1 MTAIVRI
8 LVIEDVQADF
18 LLLER
23 HLRQHGLE
31 AVYRRID
38 RDDQLEE
45 ALKESWD
52 VVLSDFNVPGMD
64 FRRNLLSI
72 RADYPDLPVVLVS
85 GSVGE
90 EMAVELLRLGMNDF
104 VLKQNLIRLPSV
116 IRRVLD
122 ESRERQALRAAEA
135 AMQAGQAAA
144 IEEQR
149 RARLAA
155 LNLMEDALAA
165 RARAEAANAALRD
178 SEQRLLM
185 AQEGAH
191 VGIWEWNLQNNLC
204 YWSPELA
211 RMYGVEP
218 GRGYRY
224 DEWRGMVEPEDLAL
238 IESQMESKVLSG
250 EAFELEFRI
259 RPRHGGV
266 RWIYCKGSAHRDET
280 GNISRLSGI
289 NLDVTERKQ
298 KDDQLRQ
305 LAQAVEQ
312 STGSIIIADV
322 DGYIVYVNQAFQ
334 QNSGY
339 GKDEVIGRKPAFLRS
354 EQSDPRVHAE
364 LWAALSAG
372 RSWKGEFS
380 NRRKDGSEYI
390 EFAIINPIRKEDG
403 TVSHFV
409 SVQEDITDKKRVALE
424 LDSHRHHLEE
434 LVEKRTV
441 ELIRQSQSLQALIDN
456 LPHMAWMKD
465 REGRFIAANRSVAE
479 YNGRCVEDMLGKTD
493 QDIWPSHAA
502 ARFCADDAWVMAN
515 RRQLTIEEAMPNDPE
530 SLYETFKAPIFDVD
544 GSALGTVGFS
554 RDIKPQREMEA
565 ELARRAEIAE
575 TATRAKSAFL
585 ANMSHEIRTP
595 MNAIIGLTYLL
606 RQDAKTPEQ
615 TERLNKIDAAAQHL
629 LSIINDILDLSKI
642 EAGRMELEV
651 ADFSLSAVMDHIRSM
666 VGEQAGRKGLT
677 VKVECG
683 GVPVWLRGDSTRLR
697 QAILNYVSNAIKFS
711 DQGTIHLRGVLL
723 DETADGVMIR
733 FEVEDTGIGIAEDKQ
748 ACLFEAFTQADIST
762 TRKYG
767 GTGLGLAITKR
778 LANMMGGD
786 AGVESVLGRGSTFW
800 FTARL
805 QRGQGAMPL
814 DTVVRA
820 PNAEI
825 VLRQCHGGAR
835 VLLAEDNPINQEVA
849 LELLRDVGL
858 NVDVAENGRVALE
871 KIAEQDYDLVLM
883 DVQMPE
889 MDGLAATQVLR
900 SQARYADL
908 PILAMTANAFDD
920 DHKACLNAGMNDF
933 VSKPVAPAVLYAKLL
948 HWLAGDDHGESL
960 PGEQTMTAE
969 KYDMSNDDDPIN
981 IEGLNSRRA
990 LKLVNGDIKK
1000 YRHLLTMF
1008 ADSHGGDMARVLT
1021 LIADGEIAP
1030 AQRLVH
1036 GLKGVTGL
1044 LAADNLHQNLTQ
1056 LDGMLRRDGEQ
1067 ADRIQL
1073 AEECKTE
1080 IDRLV
1085 AAIRALP
1092 TEDQGDG
1099 AGEIDPERWQTLMAQ
1114 LEPLLAA
1121 DNVRAG
1127 GLARDSASLLRAG
1140 LGSRYPQFSRY
1151 IDAFDYEAALA
1162 ILRGEQ

>member
-1 MTAIVRI
+1 MVKI
-8 LVIEDVQADF
+8 LVIEDALADF

-31 AVYRRID
+31 ADFRRID
-38 RDDQLEE
+38 SNDQLEE
-45 ALKESWD
+45 ALSEQWD

-72 RADYPDLPVVLVS
+72 RARYPDLPVVLVS

-90 EMAVELLRLGMNDF
+90 EMAVELLRLGMDDF
-104 VLKQNLIRLPSV
+104 VLKQNLLRLPSV

-122 ESRERQALRAAEA
+122 EAHERQALRVSEA
-135 AMQAGQAAA
+135 LMQAAQVAA

-191 VGIWEWNLQNNLC
+191 VGIWEWDLQTNLC
-204 YWSPELA
+204 YWSPELT

-218 GRGYRY
+218 GRLYRY
-224 DEWRGMVEPEDLAL
+224 DEWCKMVEPDDLAQ
-238 IESQMESKVLSG
+238 IEKQMENGLLSG
-250 EAFELEFRI
+250 QAFELEFRI
-259 RPRHGGV
+259 RPKHGGV
-266 RWIYCKGSAHRDET
+266 RWIYSKGSAHYNE
-280 GNISRLSGI
+280 GGKVSRLSGI
-289 NLDVTERKQ
+289 NLDITERKH

-312 STGSIIIADV
+312 STGSIIITDV
-322 DGYIVYVNQAFQ
+322 EGCIVYVNQAFQ

-339 GKDEVIGRKPAFLRS
+339 SKDDVIGRKPRFLRS
-354 EQSDPRVHAE
+354 AQSDPSVHAE
-364 LWAALSAG
+364 LWAALSEG

-390 EFAIINPIRKEDG
+390 EFAIINPIRNEEG

-409 SVQEDITDKKRVALE
+409 SVQEDITDKKRVARE

-465 REGRFIAANRSVAE
+465 RNGRFIAANRSVAE
-479 YNGRCVEDMLGKTD
+479 YNGRRVEDMLGKTD
-493 QDIWPSHAA
+493 QDIWPPHAA
-502 ARFCADDAWVMAN
+502 VRFRADDAWVIAT
-515 RRQLTIEEAMPNDPE
+515 RSQLTVEEAMPNDPE

-606 RQDAKTPEQ
+606 RQDAKTSEQ

-642 EAGRMELEV
+642 EAGRMELEA

-666 VGEQAGRKGLT
+666 VSEQARRKGLT
-677 VKVECG
+677 VEFDSDR
-683 GVPVWLRGDSTRLR
+683 VPPWLRGDSTRLR

-711 DQGTIHLRGVLL
+711 DQGKVHVRSLLL
-723 DETADGVMIR
+723 DENAEGLTIR
-733 FEVEDTGIGIAEDKQ
+733 FEVEDSGIGIAEDKQ
-748 ACLFEAFTQADIST
+748 VSLFEAFTQADIST

-786 AGVESVLGRGSTFW
+786 AGVDSLLGRGSTFW

-814 DTVVRA
+814 DATVRA
-820 PNAEI
+820 PHAEI

-849 LELLRDVGL
+849 VDLLRDVGL
-858 NVDVAENGRVALE
+858 TVDIAENGRVALE

-889 MDGLAATQVLR
+889 MDGLAATKALR
-900 SQARYADL
+900 SQPRYADL

-920 DHKACLNAGMNDF
+920 DHKACLQAGMNDF
-933 VSKPVAPAVLYAKLL
+933 VSKPVAPDMLYAKLL
-948 HWLAGDDHGESL
+948 HWLAGDEKYESL
-960 PGEQTMTAE
+960 SGEQTMTSE
-969 KYDMSNDDDPIN
+969 ISDIGNDVDPIN
-981 IEGLNSRRA
+981 ISGLNSGRA
-990 LKLVNGDIKK
+990 LKVVNGDVKK
-1000 YRHLLTMF
+1000 YRHLLAMF
-1008 ADSHGGDMARVLT
+1008 ADSHAGDMARVLT
-1021 LIADGEIAP
+1021 LIADGEIAQ

-1044 LAADNLHQNLTQ
+1044 LAADSLHQNLAQ
-1056 LDGMLRRDGEQ
+1056 LDAMLRRDAEQ

-1073 AEECKTE
+1073 AECCETE
-1080 IDRLV
+1080 VDRLV

-1092 TEDQGDG
+1092 AEDES
-1099 AGEIDPERWQTLMAQ
+1099 AGEVDPERWQILMAE

-1127 GLARDSASLLRAG
+1127 GLARESAGLLRAR
-1140 LGSRYPQFSRY
+1140 LGSRYLQFSRY
-1151 IDAFDYEAALA
+1151 IDAFEYEAALA
-1162 ILRGEQ
+1162 ILLGQD